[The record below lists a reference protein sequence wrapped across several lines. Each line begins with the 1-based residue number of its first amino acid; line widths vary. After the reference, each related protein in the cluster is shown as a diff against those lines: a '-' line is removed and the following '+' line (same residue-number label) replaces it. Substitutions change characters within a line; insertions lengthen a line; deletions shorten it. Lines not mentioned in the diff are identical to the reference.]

1 MHGRRRAVAALRREE
16 GGFTLIEL
24 LVASAIGLV
33 VVAGA
38 MSVFLSGVKS
48 QPRASSKVAAI
59 QQGRFTVERIVRE
72 LRQGLEVP
80 QVASPQAPTSSRLAI
95 VTYVKASYCGGPAAS
110 SSIPCRVTYACAGG
124 TCTRSVAQ
132 PDGSGAGPAVEV
144 VEGLSSDEVFAYT
157 PSATDASFVGVTL
170 SLESDGEPV
179 VLGDGAAL
187 RNPSEES

>member
-1 MHGRRRAVAALRREE
+1 VGAGRRAVAALRREE

-59 QQGRFTVERIVRE
+59 QQGRYTVERIVRE

-80 QVASPQAPTSSRLAI
+80 ASPASSATHLEL
-95 VTYVKASYCGGPAAS
+95 VTYVNATACGGPAGGTA
-110 SSIPCRVTYACAGG
+110 IPCRVIYDCEGDV
-124 TCTRSVAQ
+124 CTRAVAQ
-132 PDGSGAGPAVEV
+132 PDGSEEGAATQV
-144 VEGLSSDEVFAYT
+144 VEGLADDEVFSYA
-157 PSATDASFVGVTL
+157 PSVADAGFIGVTL
-170 SLESDGEPV
+170 SLEADSKPV
-179 VLGDGAAL
+179 VLVDGAAL
-187 RNPSEES
+187 RNPSEEA